1 MSTRDE
7 TPIPFTVAD
16 RVMIEEINTKIDA
29 FILAAAE
36 GYKRCH
42 DHHNDIES
50 LKKSRN
56 RLRGGIWTVIGG
68 SIIAG
73 VGALFKGIY

>member
-29 FILAAAE
+29 FILSAAE
-36 GYKRCH
+36 GYTRCH
-42 DHHNDIES
+42 AHHADIES